1 MSLDVLYVTD
11 AEAVGGAELYLE
23 TLLRHAC
30 ATGMRAGLALP
41 ERPATAPLVER
52 ARQMGA
58 AVHALEAVH
67 RDGVSLGHLRRSL
80 GLLGCVRPSAVHLV
94 LNGPRRCAEV
104 ALAAWLRRVPTRLAT
119 FQLVT
124 PIPRFGGAAG
134 WARAVNRRAQFRTF
148 TAGVAV
154 SRGNAALLV
163 DQYGFPAQRLRTI
176 PNGVDTAAFAAARR
190 GGMRARWGVPEAAP
204 LLGVVGRLGGQKGH
218 AVLLDA
224 LPAVWASFPDAH
236 AVFVGQGE
244 LAPQLRAQAE
254 ALGAAGRVR
263 FAGAVERAQVPQALA
278 ELDVFALPSLY
289 EGLPFAVVEAMAAAR
304 AIVATEVDGTREA
317 LDHGRTGLLVP
328 PGQPAPLAQ
337 ALARLLGDAA
347 LRQRLGAA
355 AQAEAARR
363 FDERAMLAATFAL
376 YRR

>member
-11 AEAVGGAELYLE
+11 AEALGGAELYLE

-30 ATGMRAGLALP
+30 ATGMRVGLALP
-41 ERPATAPLVER
+41 TRPATAPLVDR

-58 AVHALEAVH
+58 AVHPLEAVH

-80 GLLGCVRPSAVHLV
+80 GLLERVRPSAVHLV

-104 ALAAWLRRVPTRLAT
+104 ALAAWLLRVPTRLAT

-134 WARAVNRRAQFRTF
+134 WARAANRRAQFRTF

-163 DQYGFPAQRLRTI
+163 GQYGFPTQRLHTI
-176 PNGVDTAAFAAARR
+176 PNGVDTAAFAART

-218 AVLLDA
+218 ALLLDA
-224 LPAVWASFPDAH
+224 LPTVWASFPEAH

-244 LAPQLRAQAE
+244 LEPQLRAQADR
-254 ALGAAGRVR
+254 LGAAGRVR

-337 ALARLLGDAA
+337 AITRLLGDAA

-355 AQAEAARR
+355 AQAEAASR